1 MPYVPQ
7 DVLDRIAN
15 LEREVRQLRGRAQI
29 RPAMNQIVH
38 GDVIIGEGGRLIAQA
53 PDGTRIFMTGQ
64 TLEGDWAVGMAR
76 ATGGTPALTVG
87 DEEGA
92 GGQMIRTWSR
102 AGGVIVMDDAF
113 SDRFL
118 GRPWLPFPMYPTALQ
133 GYEGGT
139 SWNYAWVGR
148 GPAQNAV
155 AVIRFSTIS
164 TQGGQVRVNYV
175 PPGAAGRTL
184 GTWTIPSGSTW
195 VDRTIT
201 QPLDGA
207 DWGEEVVFQIEHRNS
222 VSGGVIETR
231 VFASY
236 TRNTFN
242 ADEVPD
248 APAAV
253 AAAATSEAPA
263 EAPAEA
269 TDDPETEA

>member
-64 TLEGDWAVGMAR
+64 TQEGDWAVGMAR

-92 GGQMIRTWSR
+92 SGQMIRTWSR

-113 SDRFL
+113 CDWML

-175 PPGAAGRTL
+175 RGSSVTTL

-231 VFASY
+231 VVASY

-242 ADEVPD
+242 ADEVPS
-248 APAAV
+248 APPAL
-253 AAAATSEAPA
+253 AAAATTEAPA